1 MENSKCGELDAGNSI
16 FSHLES
22 VLISEF
28 SADIAEFPASGQ
40 LESVLVSEFSADIAE
55 FPASGQLES
64 VLVSEFSADIAEFSE
79 AGNSKFG
86 ELEAGN
92 SKRRTRYLPISFK
105 VRL

>member
-1 MENSKCGELDAGNSI
+1 MRNDAELDAGNSI
-16 FSHLES
+16 FTHLES
-22 VLISEF
+22 VLI
-28 SADIAEFPASGQ
+28 
-40 LESVLVSEFSADIAE
+40 SEFSADIAE

-92 SKRRTRYLPISFK
+92 SKRRTRYLPFSVSYLGK
-105 VRL
+105 VTL